1 MVAANNLLLKVGV
14 TYYLYESLV
23 LNAVGTQKGIEALH
37 GVWLRANAFSFFSDQ
52 DILQSAHF

>member
-37 GVWLRANAFSFFSDQ
+37 GV
-52 DILQSAHF
+52 